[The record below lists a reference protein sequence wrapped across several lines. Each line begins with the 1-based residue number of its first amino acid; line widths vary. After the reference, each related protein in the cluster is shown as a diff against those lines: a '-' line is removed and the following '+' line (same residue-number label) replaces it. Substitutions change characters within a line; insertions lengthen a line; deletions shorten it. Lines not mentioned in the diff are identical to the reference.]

1 MNPARMIYEDTPAF
15 IPVPDA
21 LQHRK
26 TEVIVWPLDDGGAP
40 ASPPAQPT
48 SVTPGKPSAPRPV
61 GLAKDRGVPLPDD
74 FFAPLPADLLAAFS
88 GER

>member
-26 TEVIVWPLDDGGAP
+26 TEVIVWPLDDNA
-40 ASPPAQPT
+40 
-48 SVTPGKPSAPRPV
+48 TPVMQDNTTKPRPV

-74 FFAPLPADLLAAFS
+74 FFAPLPDELLAAFN